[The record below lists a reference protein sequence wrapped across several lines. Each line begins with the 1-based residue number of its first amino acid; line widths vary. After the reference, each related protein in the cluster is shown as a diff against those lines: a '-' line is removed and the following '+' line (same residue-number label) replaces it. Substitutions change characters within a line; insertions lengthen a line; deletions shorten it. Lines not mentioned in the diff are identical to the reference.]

1 MAQRPKLTTIGFV
14 AAATVCL
21 SACSGGG
28 GTSQP
33 SPNTPTSNGP
43 SGPVSAPPSVTG
55 TASDFRTKEYQANW
69 GLEAIKAADAY
80 AQGYSGKG
88 VTIGVVDYNFDFA
101 SPEVNFS
108 SASRGPDAGARVIY
122 EAQIGDTATTDP
134 HGQAVAVVAAGV
146 KNDTDTHGVAF
157 GATVLGVDF
166 FSGVSA
172 YQVSQNGILYTV
184 SDPWTYAVQHG
195 ARVINKSFGYDE
207 GDVIANPPQVS
218 QRYVLDDPTNAV
230 AAGAL
235 LVASAGN
242 NSGSEPSL
250 SNLDALDKLQ
260 ANSLLTS
267 GDGAM
272 LIVGAVDQNNQIADF
287 SDKAGD
293 GISKNYYLVAPGVRI
308 VAPWVT
314 TTDGAGLYYISGTSF
329 SAPHVTG
336 AAALLF
342 ERWPTLTAR
351 EVADILLNTA
361 TDLGVAG
368 VDNIYGHGL
377 LNVDAALKPVGASA
391 IAVRS
396 GQKPQV
402 PVTQTG
408 LRFGPAFGDVPGLKA
423 SLKHTMILDSYHRD
437 YQIDASGMVT
447 TSDPAMNILAR
458 MDARAHWRAS
468 ALTLGTGTMSY
479 MVNLDKRL
487 TPARALMGEAGEKL
501 GPKVSAS
508 FEFTGSYAGA
518 KWAVGTGRSLTDAL
532 ARTPVDDPVAGRFS
546 LTGASD
552 PVLPTGQGAYL
563 LTGKRLGPDT
573 DLWVGAAMA
582 SVAGEKNHPVHALQ
596 QDSRTLSAAAR
607 LVHYIGV
614 GQFGTDLGLTRESD
628 SVLGSRSAGGFALSG
643 GADTAWLTLDGNAW
657 LGGGVSLSARL
668 TGTATRAASA
678 ASSLFAGT
686 GTIYGTSFSLIAAKE
701 GALAHNDSLSVS
713 LYQPLRVER
722 ARSHYVTGTGLNP
735 DTGDVLF
742 RSRRVSLA
750 PSGRELAVEAAY
762 SLTLDGWLMEA
773 NLGHRLDAGHIA
785 GLQDTLMML
794 GLSRRF

>member
-1 MAQRPKLTTIGFV
+1 MAHRLKLTTICFV
-14 AAATVCL
+14 AAATLCL

-28 GTSQP
+28 ATSQP
-33 SPNTPTSNGP
+33 TPQTPSGGS

-55 TASDFRTKEYQANW
+55 TADDFRTKEYQANW
-69 GLEAIKAADAY
+69 GLEAIGAADAY

-88 VTIGVVDYNFDFA
+88 VTIGIVDYNFDFS

-108 SASRGPDAGARVIY
+108 AASAGENPAYRAIY
-122 EAQIGDTATTDP
+122 EAQIGQGATSTP
-134 HGQAVAVVAAGV
+134 HGQAVAVIAAGV
-146 KNDTDTHGVAF
+146 KNDVDTHGVAF
-157 GATVLGVDF
+157 GATVLGIDF
-166 FSGVSA
+166 FSGVNA
-172 YQVSQNGILYTV
+172 YQTSQNGVLYTV

-218 QRYVLDDPTNAV
+218 QRYVLDDSTNAV

-250 SNLDALDKLQ
+250 SNLDALDQLQ
-260 ANSLLTS
+260 ANGLLSS
-267 GDGAM
+267 GNGAM

-293 GISKNYYLVAPGVRI
+293 GIAKNYYLVAPGVRV

-314 TTDGAGLYYISGTSF
+314 DTDGAGLYYLNGTSF
-329 SAPHVTG
+329 SAPHVSG

-351 EVADILLNTA
+351 QVANILLDTA

-368 VDNIYGHGL
+368 VDNVYGHGL
-377 LNVDAALKPVGASA
+377 LNVAAALKPVGASA

-408 LRFGPAFGDVPGLKA
+408 LRFGAAFGDVPGLKA

-437 YQIDASGMVT
+437 FQIDTSGMVS

-458 MDARAHWRAS
+458 MDARADWRAS
-468 ALTLGTGTMSY
+468 ALTLGPGTMSY
-479 MVNLDKRL
+479 VVNLDKRL
-487 TPARALMGEAGEKL
+487 TPERALMGEAGENL

-508 FEFTGSYAGA
+508 FEFTGSYAGS
-518 KWAVGTGRSLTDAL
+518 KWAIGTGRSLTDAL

-563 LTGKRLGPDT
+563 LTGKRLGEDT
-573 DLWVGAAMA
+573 DLWVGAAIA
-582 SVAGEKNHPVHALQ
+582 SVSGEKNHPVRALQ
-596 QDSRTLSAAAR
+596 GDSRTLSVAAR
-607 LVHYIGV
+607 LVHYLGI
-614 GQFGTDLGLTRESD
+614 GQFGTELGLTRESD

-643 GADTAWLTLDGNAW
+643 GADTAWLTVDGNAW
-657 LGGGVSLSARL
+657 LGDGFSLSARL

-701 GALAHNDSLSVS
+701 GALAHNDSLSLS

-722 ARSHYVTGTGLNP
+722 AVSHYVTGTGLNP

-773 NLGHRLDAGHIA
+773 NLGHRFDAGHIA